1 MMMRFEIEITRGTLT
16 LNFLYSFLLKLFNY
30 FSDKR
35 YVPGVDCFVNGVPKS
50 VSKTVKIFEISEA
63 QWPSHVQGVPKES
76 EAFVRFMVHVS
87 RWKRRSLYTDGTGI
101 NGKRI
106 LIVRFKLLRLN

>member
-1 MMMRFEIEITRGTLT
+1 MKSSVGLYYIEPLITISAKTFYL
-16 LNFLYSFLLKLFNY
+16 

-50 VSKTVKIFEISEA
+50 VSKTVKIFEISET

-101 NGKRI
+101 NGKNDFNASI
-106 LIVRFKLLRLN
+106 HLNYFN